1 MNEQRYTIDE
11 IVDVEF
17 KKKTFGGFD
26 TEEVDDFLNGVI
38 DDYEFFINKINE
50 LKRINEE
57 LRSENFRVKMNVLKT
72 ATNTLDLDGG
82 DEELA
87 AANELV
93 EQKRNNEL
101 KPKVLEAPQKDEINV
116 QDALK
121 TLMLEIEELKK
132 NRK

>member
-101 KPKVLEAPQKDEINV
+101 KPKVLDAPQKDEINV

>member
-57 LRSENFRVKMNVLKT
+57 LRSANFRVKMNVLKT

-101 KPKVLEAPQKDEINV
+101 KPKVLDAPQKDEINV